1 MSTKKSRKEQERKR
15 KEQLKSR
22 ADIDTFRFQIEYKIR
37 QRFPELGEDHP
48 AVVAEM
54 DAICAAGLAEG
65 MFVLG
70 KMVNGIRTEMG
81 VNPEA
86 DKGSLIGAIVPYVL
100 GITMENPIE
109 NGQLDSTLAN
119 AAEIKTPLQVK
130 LYFDN
135 EVRNQVVE
143 WVKAHCPNVT
153 TRLGQPI
160 VKLPNVVSS
169 SKKWSRTRNSSTYWN
184 NKFHIDIIEE

>member
-1 MSTKKSRKEQERKR
+1 MSNKKSRKEHERKR
-15 KEQLKSR
+15 KEKLEAR
-22 ADIDTFRFQIEYKIR
+22 ANIDTFRFQIEYKIR

-54 DAICAAGLAEG
+54 DSICAAGLAEG
-65 MFVLG
+65 MIVLG
-70 KMVNGIRTEMG
+70 KMVTGIRTEMG

-109 NGQLDSTLAN
+109 NGQLDTTLAN

-130 LYFDN
+130 LFFDN

-143 WVKAHCPNVT
+143 WVKAHYPNVT

-160 VKLPNVVSS
+160 VKLPNVVVEF
-169 SKKWSRTRNSSTYWN
+169 KKVV
-184 NKFHIDIIEE
+184 KDPEFQHLLEQ

>member
-1 MSTKKSRKEQERKR
+1 MSKKTNQEHERKR
-15 KEQLKSR
+15 REKLEARTNNDAFRTQLK
-22 ADIDTFRFQIEYKIR
+22 YKIK
-37 QRFPELGEDHP
+37 QRFPELSLEHP
-48 AVVAEM
+48 SVVAET
-54 DAICAAGLAEG
+54 DAICKAGLAEG
-65 MFVLG
+65 MIVLG
-70 KMVNGIRTEMG
+70 KMLAGIRTEMG

-100 GITMENPIE
+100 GITVENPIE

-119 AAEIKTPLQVK
+119 ANEIKLPLQVK

-143 WVKAHCPNVT
+143 WVKGHYPNVT

-160 VKLPNVVSS
+160 VKLPNVVVEFR
-169 SKKWSRTRNSSTYWN
+169 KVVKNPD
-184 NKFHIDIIEE
+184 FQHLLEP

>member
-1 MSTKKSRKEQERKR
+1 MSSKKTRKEHEKKR
-15 KEQLKSR
+15 REKLQARANIDAFRTQL
-22 ADIDTFRFQIEYKIR
+22 EMKIR
-37 QRFPELGEDHP
+37 YRFPELGEDHS

-65 MFVLG
+65 MIVLG
-70 KMVNGIRTEMG
+70 KMVTGIRTEMG

-109 NGQLDSTLAN
+109 NGQLGATLAN
-119 AAEIKTPLQVK
+119 VAEIKTPLQVK

-143 WVKAHCPNVT
+143 WVKGHYPNVT

-160 VKLPNVVSS
+160 VKLPNVVVEF
-169 SKKWSRTRNSSTYWN
+169 KKVVKDTDFQHLLE
-184 NKFHIDIIEE
+184 K

>member
-1 MSTKKSRKEQERKR
+1 MSSKKTRKEQERKR
-15 KEQLKSR
+15 KEQLKAR

-70 KMVNGIRTEMG
+70 KMVTGIRMEMG

-109 NGQLDSTLAN
+109 NGQLDTTLAN

-130 LYFDN
+130 LYFDI

-143 WVKAHCPNVT
+143 WVKAHYPNVT

-160 VKLPNVVSS
+160 VKLPNVVSNSKRS
-169 SKKWSRTRNSSTYWN
+169 SKTRNFSIYWKN
-184 NKFHIDIIEE
+184 NPKTSNYG

>member
-1 MSTKKSRKEQERKR
+1 MSSKKTRKEHERKR
-15 KEQLKSR
+15 REKLQAR
-22 ADIDTFRFQIEYKIR
+22 ANIDAFRFQIEHKIR

-65 MFVLG
+65 MIVLG
-70 KMVNGIRTEMG
+70 KMVTGIRTEMG

-100 GITMENPIE
+100 GVTVENPIE

-119 AAEIKTPLQVK
+119 VAEIKTPLQVK

-143 WVKAHCPNVT
+143 WVKANNYGTVT
-153 TRLGQPI
+153 ARLGQPI
-160 VKLPNVVSS
+160 VKLPNVVVEF
-169 SKKWSRTRNSSTYWN
+169 KKVI
-184 NKFHIDIIEE
+184 KDPEFQHLLEQ

>member
-1 MSTKKSRKEQERKR
+1 MSSKKTRKEHERKR
-15 KEQLKSR
+15 REKLEARANIDAFRTQL
-22 ADIDTFRFQIEYKIR
+22 EMKIR
-37 QRFPELGEDHP
+37 NRFPELGTDHP

-65 MFVLG
+65 MIVLG
-70 KMVNGIRTEMG
+70 KMVTGIRTEMG

-119 AAEIKTPLQVK
+119 AAEIKTPLQVR

-135 EVRNQVVE
+135 EVRNQVVD
-143 WVKAHCPNVT
+143 WVKAHYTNVT

-160 VKLPNVVSS
+160 VKLPNVVVEF
-169 SKKWSRTRNSSTYWN
+169 KKVV
-184 NKFHIDIIEE
+184 KDAEFQDLLEK

>member
-1 MSTKKSRKEQERKR
+1 MSNKKSHKEQERKR

-48 AVVAEM
+48 AVVAEV

-70 KMVNGIRTEMG
+70 KMVTGIRTEMG

-109 NGQLDSTLAN
+109 NGQLDTTLAN

-130 LYFDN
+130 LFFDN

-143 WVKAHCPNVT
+143 WVKAHYPNVT

-160 VKLPNVVSS
+160 VKLPNVVVEF
-169 SKKWSRTRNSSTYWN
+169 KKVV
-184 NKFHIDIIEE
+184 KDPEFQHLLEQ

>member
-1 MSTKKSRKEQERKR
+1 MSTKKTHKQQERKR
-15 KEQLKSR
+15 KEQLQAR
-22 ADIDTFRFQIEYKIR
+22 ANIDAFRTQLEMKIR
-37 QRFPELGEDHP
+37 DRFPELGTDHP

-65 MFVLG
+65 MIVLG
-70 KMVNGIRTEMG
+70 KMVTGIRTEMG

-109 NGQLDSTLAN
+109 NGQLDTTLAN
-119 AAEIKTPLQVK
+119 AAEIKTPLQVR

-143 WVKAHCPNVT
+143 WVKARYPNVT

-160 VKLPNVVSS
+160 VKLPNVVVEF
-169 SKKWSRTRNSSTYWN
+169 KKVVKDPDFQYLL
-184 NKFHIDIIEE
+184 EQ

>member
-1 MSTKKSRKEQERKR
+1 MSTKKTHKQQERKR
-15 KEQLKSR
+15 KEQLQAR
-22 ADIDTFRFQIEYKIR
+22 ANIDAFRTQLEMKIR
-37 QRFPELGEDHP
+37 YHFPELGEDHP
-48 AVVAEM
+48 AVVAEV

-70 KMVNGIRTEMG
+70 KMVTGIRTEMG

-100 GITMENPIE
+100 GITMENPID
-109 NGQLDSTLAN
+109 NGQLDSTLTN

-143 WVKAHCPNVT
+143 WVKAHYPNVT

-160 VKLPNVVSS
+160 VKLPNVVVEF
-169 SKKWSRTRNSSTYWN
+169 KKVVKDPEYQ
-184 NKFHIDIIEE
+184 HLLEQ

>member
-1 MSTKKSRKEQERKR
+1 MSNKKSHREQERKR

-70 KMVNGIRTEMG
+70 KMVTGIRTEMG

-100 GITMENPIE
+100 GITVENPIE
-109 NGQLDSTLAN
+109 NGQLDNTLAN

-135 EVRNQVVE
+135 EVRNQVVD
-143 WVKAHCPNVT
+143 WVKANNYGTVT
-153 TRLGQPI
+153 ARLGQPI
-160 VKLPNVVSS
+160 VKLPNVVVEF
-169 SKKWSRTRNSSTYWN
+169 KKVVKDPEYQ
-184 NKFHIDIIEE
+184 HLLEQ

>member
-1 MSTKKSRKEQERKR
+1 MSTKKSHKEQERKR
-15 KEQLKSR
+15 KQQLEAR
-22 ADIDTFRFQIEYKIR
+22 ANIDAFRTQLEMKILN
-37 QRFPELGEDHP
+37 RFPELGIDHP

-65 MFVLG
+65 MIVLG
-70 KMVNGIRTEMG
+70 KMVTGIRTEMG

-100 GITMENPIE
+100 GITMENPID
-109 NGQLDSTLAN
+109 NGQLDSTLTN

-143 WVKAHCPNVT
+143 WVKAHYPNVT

-160 VKLPNVVSS
+160 VKLPNVVVEF
-169 SKKWSRTRNSSTYWN
+169 KKVVKDPEYQ
-184 NKFHIDIIEE
+184 HLLEQ

>member
-1 MSTKKSRKEQERKR
+1 MSSKKTRKEHERKR
-15 KEQLKSR
+15 REKLEARANIDAFRTQL
-22 ADIDTFRFQIEYKIR
+22 EMKIR
-37 QRFPELGEDHP
+37 NRFPELGTDHP

-65 MFVLG
+65 MIVLG
-70 KMVNGIRTEMG
+70 KMVTGIRTEMG

-100 GITMENPIE
+100 GITMENP
-109 NGQLDSTLAN
+109 
-119 AAEIKTPLQVK
+119 AAEIKTPLQVR

-135 EVRNQVVE
+135 EVRNQVVD
-143 WVKAHCPNVT
+143 WVKAHYPNVT

-160 VKLPNVVSS
+160 VKLPNVVVEF
-169 SKKWSRTRNSSTYWN
+169 KKVVKDTDFQYLL
-184 NKFHIDIIEE
+184 EQ

>member
-1 MSTKKSRKEQERKR
+1 MSTKKSHKEQERKR
-15 KEQLKSR
+15 KQQLEAR
-22 ADIDTFRFQIEYKIR
+22 ANIDAFRTQLEMKIR
-37 QRFPELGEDHP
+37 NRFPELGTDHP

-65 MFVLG
+65 MIVLG
-70 KMVNGIRTEMG
+70 KMVTGIRTEMG

-86 DKGSLIGAIVPYVL
+86 DKGTLIGSIVPYVL

-109 NGQLDSTLAN
+109 NGQLDSTLTN

-135 EVRNQVVE
+135 EVRNKVVE
-143 WVKAHCPNVT
+143 WVKANNFGTVT
-153 TRLGQPI
+153 ARLGQPI
-160 VKLPNVVSS
+160 VKLPNVVVEF
-169 SKKWSRTRNSSTYWN
+169 KKVVKDADFQYLL
-184 NKFHIDIIEE
+184 EQ

>member
-15 KEQLKSR
+15 KQQLEAR
-22 ADIDTFRFQIEYKIR
+22 ANIDAFRTQLEMKIR
-37 QRFPELGEDHP
+37 NRFPELGTDHP

-65 MFVLG
+65 MIVLG
-70 KMVNGIRTEMG
+70 KMVTGIRTEMG

-86 DKGSLIGAIVPYVL
+86 DKGSLSGAIVPYVL

-109 NGQLDSTLAN
+109 SGQLDSTLAN
-119 AAEIKTPLQVK
+119 AAEIKTPLQVR

-135 EVRNQVVE
+135 ENRNQVVE
-143 WVKAHCPNVT
+143 WVKAHYPNVT

-160 VKLPNVVSS
+160 VKLPNVVVEF
-169 SKKWSRTRNSSTYWN
+169 KKVVKDTDFQYLL
-184 NKFHIDIIEE
+184 EQ

>member
-1 MSTKKSRKEQERKR
+1 MSTKKSHREQERKR
-15 KEQLKSR
+15 KEQLKAR
-22 ADIDTFRFQIEYKIR
+22 VEIDSFRYQIESKIR
-37 QRFPELGEDHP
+37 QHFPDLGEDHP

-54 DAICAAGLAEG
+54 DALCAAGLAEG
-65 MFVLG
+65 MIVLG

-81 VNPEA
+81 VDPEA

-109 NGQLDSTLAN
+109 NGHLDGSLTDVAN
-119 AAEIKTPLQVK
+119 IKTPLQVK

-143 WVKAHCPNVT
+143 WVRGHYPNVT
-153 TRLGQPI
+153 RRLGQPI
-160 VKLPNVVSS
+160 VKLPNVVVEFA
-169 SKKWSRTRNSSTYWN
+169 KVVRDPE
-184 NKFHIDIIEE
+184 FQHLLAH

>member
-1 MSTKKSRKEQERKR
+1 MSSKKTRKEHEKKR
-15 KEQLKSR
+15 REKLEARANIDAFRTQL
-22 ADIDTFRFQIEYKIR
+22 EMKIR
-37 QRFPELGEDHP
+37 NRFPELGEDHP

-65 MFVLG
+65 MIVLG
-70 KMVNGIRTEMG
+70 KMVTGIRTEMG

-109 NGQLDSTLAN
+109 NGQLDSTMAN
-119 AAEIKTPLQVK
+119 AAEIKTPLQVR

-135 EVRNQVVE
+135 EVRNHVVE
-143 WVKAHCPNVT
+143 WVKAHYPNVT

-160 VKLPNVVSS
+160 VKLPNVVVEF
-169 SKKWSRTRNSSTYWN
+169 KKVVKDADFQYLL
-184 NKFHIDIIEE
+184 KQ

>member
-1 MSTKKSRKEQERKR
+1 M
-15 KEQLKSR
+15 
-22 ADIDTFRFQIEYKIR
+22 KIR
-37 QRFPELGEDHP
+37 NRFPELGTDHP

-65 MFVLG
+65 MIVLG
-70 KMVNGIRTEMG
+70 KMVTGIRTEMG

-86 DKGSLIGAIVPYVL
+86 DKGSLIGSIVPYVL

-135 EVRNQVVE
+135 EVRNKVVE
-143 WVKAHCPNVT
+143 WVKANNFGTVT
-153 TRLGQPI
+153 ACLGQPI
-160 VKLPNVVSS
+160 VKLPNVVAEF
-169 SKKWSRTRNSSTYWN
+169 KKWSRMLIFNIFWN
-184 NKFHIDIIEE
+184 NKKAMKKVASTAFVPLWFWIQWALMVNGQ

>member
-1 MSTKKSRKEQERKR
+1 MSTKKSHKEQERKR
-15 KEQLKSR
+15 KQQLEAR
-22 ADIDTFRFQIEYKIR
+22 ANIDAFRTQLEMKIR
-37 QRFPELGEDHP
+37 NRFPELGTDHP

-65 MFVLG
+65 MIVLG
-70 KMVNGIRTEMG
+70 KMVTGIRTEMG

-143 WVKAHCPNVT
+143 WVKANNFGTVT
-153 TRLGQPI
+153 VRLGQPI
-160 VKLPNVVSS
+160 VKLPNVVAEF
-169 SKKWSRTRNSSTYWN
+169 KKVVKDPEYQ
-184 NKFHIDIIEE
+184 HLLEQ

>member
-1 MSTKKSRKEQERKR
+1 MSRKTNKKHEKKR
-15 KEQLKSR
+15 REKLEARTNIDAFRTQLK
-22 ADIDTFRFQIEYKIR
+22 YKIQ
-37 QRFPELGEDHP
+37 QRFPDLSLEHP

-65 MFVLG
+65 MIVLG
-70 KMVNGIRTEMG
+70 KMVTGIRTEMG

-109 NGQLDSTLAN
+109 NGQLDSALAN
-119 AAEIKTPLQVK
+119 AAEIKTPLQVR

-143 WVKAHCPNVT
+143 WVKAHYPNVT

-160 VKLPNVVSS
+160 VKLPNVIAEF
-169 SKKWSRTRNSSTYWN
+169 KKVV
-184 NKFHIDIIEE
+184 KDPEFQDLLEK